1 VLVAKELLDLAQ
13 VRAGAEELGGE
24 HVAERVRRD
33 PLALV
38 HAGCLDVVP
47 EDLAE
52 FGARP
57 LRRTIQRLVENE
69 LSRMVLD
76 GSVQPGDLVK
86 VDVLEGELHFDV
98 ESGGASELVP
108 EREEE
113 QARV

>member
-1 VLVAKELLDLAQ
+1 
-13 VRAGAEELGGE
+13 
-24 HVAERVRRD
+24 
-33 PLALV
+33 
-38 HAGCLDVVP
+38 
-47 EDLAE
+47 
-52 FGARP
+52 
-57 LRRTIQRLVENE
+57 
-69 LSRMVLD
+69 MVLD